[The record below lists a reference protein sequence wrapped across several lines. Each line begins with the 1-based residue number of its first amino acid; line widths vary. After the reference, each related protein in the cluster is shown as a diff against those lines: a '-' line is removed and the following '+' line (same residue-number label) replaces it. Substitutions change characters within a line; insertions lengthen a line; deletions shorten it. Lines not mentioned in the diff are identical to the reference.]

1 MKNENY
7 KITQYSVNGIL
18 ADVEANKIA
27 VPELQ
32 RPFVWKDKQVRD
44 LMDSLYRGY
53 PIGYLI
59 VWQNAAVKV
68 RFGRA
73 AAGKKILIDG
83 QQRITALMAA
93 ILGREVL
100 DDAYHVRKIQIA
112 FNPFADDGE
121 EQFAVWEEK
130 LGEDKR
136 WIPDISELFKR
147 GFSYRRF
154 ENEYIKENPTINT
167 RELDSKI
174 TQLKNIATNGVGV
187 IELSFLLD
195 IDIVT
200 EIFIR
205 INTQGKPL
213 TQEDFAM
220 SKISVFEDKEGDALR
235 KTIDYF
241 CHLCYEPSF
250 IKVLKDGEGQFLQ
263 SECGQ
268 KIAWSGD
275 LSQKFF
281 VPSYGDLLKTV
292 CLFKFGKGKIGDLVQ
307 ILSGKDAKSKIAD
320 MDKAREGFYKLK
332 DGVLSY
338 VAKENF
344 LSFLEVIK
352 EAGFIT
358 EKMLPSQ
365 SVLNYL
371 YAFYLKAAESGVSA
385 KSELSAIS
393 DMDLDEINL
402 EKRKSFMRRWLLM
415 AMMTGRYQGAAAETT
430 IIKDMQS
437 IEEKTPEQVLEAIEA
452 ASLNEQFFVS
462 LKDKLKVT
470 GTRNVFYSIYLAAL
484 VRTNTKALYSKDILV
499 KDLLLE
505 EKTDKTLLFT
515 KAYLQKNGARG
526 DAIELANTAF
536 IDKDVKAALK
546 RKAPNEYGNL
556 LLDYCENGVKIG
568 KEELTKEELFLSMKE
583 NCIPKTIFTME
594 AVQFPLFLDVRR
606 KMMAEKIR
614 EYYKGL

>member
-7 KITQYSVNGIL
+7 KITQYSVHGIL
-18 ADVEANKIA
+18 ADVEGNKIA

-59 VWQNAAVKV
+59 VWQNSNVKI
-68 RFGRA
+68 RFGRQ

-112 FNPFADDGE
+112 FNPFAEDGE

-130 LGEDKR
+130 LAEDKR
-136 WIPDISELFKR
+136 WIPDISEIFKR

-154 ENEYIKENPTINT
+154 ENEYIRENPGINT
-167 RELDSKI
+167 RELDAKI
-174 TQLKNIATNGVGV
+174 TQLKNIATNDVGV

-220 SKISVFEDKEGDALR
+220 SKISVFEDNEGDALR

-250 IKVLKDGEGQFLQ
+250 MKVLEDGERQFLD
-263 SECGQ
+263 SEYGS
-268 KIAWSGD
+268 KISWTGKVY
-275 LSQKFF
+275 QQFF

-292 CLFKFGKGKIGDLVQ
+292 CLCQFGKGKIGDLVQ
-307 ILSGKDAKSKIAD
+307 ILSGKDAKSKTANI
-320 MDKAREGFYKLK
+320 DKAKEGFAKLREG
-332 DGVLSY
+332 VLDY
-338 VAKENF
+338 VEEENF
-344 LSFLEVIK
+344 LSFIEAIK
-352 EAGFIT
+352 ETGFIT
-358 EKMLPSQ
+358 EKMLPSHGI
-365 SVLNYL
+365 LNYL
-371 YAFYLKAAESGVSA
+371 YAFYLKASNVSA
-385 KSELSAIS
+385 
-393 DMDLDEINL
+393 MNL
-402 EKRKSFMRRWLLM
+402 EERKSFMKRWFLM
-415 AMMTGRYQGAAAETT
+415 SILTGRYQGTAENA
-430 IIKDMQS
+430 IIKDIQS
-437 IEEKTPEQVLEAIEA
+437 IEEKNPREVLESIENKQ
-452 ASLNEQFFVS
+452 LDDRFFES
-462 LKDKLKVT
+462 TLKEKLKIT
-470 GTRNVFYSIYLAAL
+470 GTRNVFYSVYLA
-484 VRTNTKALYSKDILV
+484 TFIGTKTKALYSKKILV
-499 KDLLLE
+499 KDLLE
-505 EKTDKTLLFT
+505 EKIDKTLLFS
-515 KAYLQKNGARG
+515 KAYLQKHSVRA
-526 DAIELANTAF
+526 DATELANTVF
-536 IDKDVKAALK
+536 IDKDVKAVLK
-546 RKAPNEYGNL
+546 RKAPNEYGSFL
-556 LLDYCENGVKIG
+556 LEYCKKEMAIG
-568 KEELTKEELFLSMKE
+568 KEVLTEEEVFDSMRE

-594 AVQFPLFLDVRR
+594 TSQFPLFLEVRR
-606 KMMAEKIR
+606 KMMAEKIKG
-614 EYYKGL
+614 YYRGL

>member
-18 ADVEANKIA
+18 ADVEGNKIA
-27 VPELQ
+27 VPQLQ

-59 VWQNAAVKV
+59 VWQNSTVKV
-68 RFGRA
+68 RFGKQ

-112 FNPFADDGE
+112 FNPFPEDGE

-130 LGEDKR
+130 LATDKR
-136 WIPDISELFKR
+136 WIPDISEIFKR

-154 ENEYIKENPTINT
+154 ENEYVKENAGVSE
-167 RELDSKI
+167 RELDAKI
-174 TQLKNIATNGVGV
+174 TQLKNIATNDVGV

-220 SKISVFEDKEGDALR
+220 SKISVFESNEGDDLR

-250 IKVLKDGEGQFLQ
+250 IKVLEDGERQFLY
-263 SECGQ
+263 SECGN
-268 KIAWSGD
+268 KIAWTGKI
-275 LSQKFF
+275 SQQFF

-292 CLFKFGKGKIGDLVQ
+292 CLYQFGKGKIGDLVQ
-307 ILSGKDAKSKIAD
+307 ILSGKEEKSKAVN
-320 MDKAREGFYKLK
+320 MDRAREGFAKLREAVF
-332 DGVLSY
+332 DY
-338 VAKENF
+338 VEKENF
-344 LSFLEVIK
+344 LSFIEAIK
-352 EAGFIT
+352 ETGFIT
-358 EKMLPSQ
+358 EKMLPSHNI
-365 SVLNYL
+365 LNYL
-371 YAFYLKAAESGVSA
+371 YAFYLKASRVSA
-385 KSELSAIS
+385 
-393 DMDLDEINL
+393 MNL
-402 EKRKSFMRRWLLM
+402 EERKSFMRRWFIM
-415 AMMTGRYQGAAAETT
+415 SVMTGRYQGTAENA
-430 IIKDMQS
+430 IIKDIQS
-437 IEEKTPEQVLEAIEA
+437 IDEKNPREVLEGIEMTRL
-452 ASLNEQFFVS
+452 SDSFFNTT
-462 LKDKLKVT
+462 LKEKLKVT
-470 GTRNVFYSIYLAAL
+470 GTRSIFYSIYLAA
-484 VRTNTKALYSKDILV
+484 VIRTNTKALYSKEILV
-499 KDLLLE
+499 RDLLE
-505 EKTDKTLLFT
+505 EKIDKTLLFT
-515 KAYLQKNGARG
+515 KVYLQKHGAKG
-526 DAIELANTAF
+526 DATELANMVF
-536 IDKDVKAALK
+536 IDKDVKTALK
-546 RKAPNEYGNL
+546 RKAPNEYGDIL
-556 LLDYCENGVKIG
+556 LEYCENKMAIG
-568 KEELTKEELFLSMKE
+568 KEELTEEELFDSMRE
-583 NCIPKTIFTME
+583 NCIPKTVFTME
-594 AVQFPLFLDVRR
+594 TSQFPSFLEIRR

-614 EYYKGL
+614 DYYRGL

>member
-7 KITQYSVNGIL
+7 RITQYSVNGIL
-18 ADVEANKIA
+18 ADVEGNKIA

-59 VWQNAAVKV
+59 VWQNSTVKV
-68 RFGRA
+68 RFGKQ

-112 FNPFADDGE
+112 FNPFPEYGE

-130 LGEDKR
+130 LAADKR
-136 WIPDISELFKR
+136 WIPDISEIFKR

-154 ENEYIKENPTINT
+154 ENEYVKENPEVNT
-167 RELDSKI
+167 KELDAKI
-174 TQLKNIATNGVGV
+174 TQLKNIAANDVGV

-220 SKISVFEDKEGDALR
+220 SKISVFENNEGDNLR

-250 IKVLKDGEGQFLQ
+250 IKVLEDGERQFLD
-263 SECGQ
+263 SECGN
-268 KIAWSGD
+268 KIVWTGKI
-275 LSQKFF
+275 SQQFF

-292 CLFKFGKGKIGDLVQ
+292 CLCQFGKAKIGDLVQ
-307 ILSGKDAKSKIAD
+307 ILSGKDAKSKNVN
-320 MDKAREGFYKLK
+320 MNRAREGFAKLRE
-332 DGVLSY
+332 GVLAY
-338 VAKENF
+338 VAEENF
-344 LSFLEVIK
+344 LSFIEAIK
-352 EAGFIT
+352 ETGFIT
-358 EKMLPSQ
+358 EKMLPSH
-365 SVLNYL
+365 SILNYL
-371 YAFYLKAAESGVSA
+371 YAFYLKTSQVSN
-385 KSELSAIS
+385 
-393 DMDLDEINL
+393 MNL
-402 EKRKSFMRRWLLM
+402 EERKAFIRRWFIM
-415 AMMTGRYQGAAAETT
+415 SIMTGRYQGTAENA
-430 IIKDMQS
+430 IMKDIQS
-437 IEEKTPEQVLEAIEA
+437 IEEKNPRKVLESIEMTRL
-452 ASLNEQFFVS
+452 SDSFFNS
-462 LKDKLKVT
+462 TLKEKLKVT
-470 GTRNVFYSIYLAAL
+470 GTRNIIYSIYLATL
-484 VRTNTKALYSKDILV
+484 IRTNTKALYSKEILV
-499 KDLLLE
+499 RDLLE
-505 EKTDKTLLFT
+505 EKVDKTLLFT
-515 KAYLQKNGARG
+515 KAYLQKHGAKG
-526 DAIELANTAF
+526 DATDLANMAF
-536 IDKDVKAALK
+536 IDKDVKIALK
-546 RKAPNEYGNL
+546 RKAPNEYGHSL
-556 LLDYCENGVKIG
+556 LEYCEKQIVIG
-568 KEELTKEELFLSMKE
+568 KEILTEEELFDSMRE

-594 AVQFPLFLDVRR
+594 TSQFPLFLDIRR

-614 EYYKGL
+614 NYYREL

>member
-1 MKNENY
+1 MKNCGRLRGKMKNENY

-59 VWQNAAVKV
+59 VWQNSAVKV

-130 LGEDKR
+130 LREDKR
-136 WIPDISELFKR
+136 WIPDISEIFKR

-154 ENEYIKENPTINT
+154 ENEYVKENPTINT

-220 SKISVFEDKEGDALR
+220 SKISVFEDNEGDALR

-250 IKVLKDGEGQFLQ
+250 IKVLRDGEGQFLQ

-275 LSQKFF
+275 VSQKFF

-307 ILSGKDAKSKIAD
+307 ILSGKDAKSKAANT
-320 MDKAREGFYKLK
+320 DKAREGFYKLK
-332 DGVLSY
+332 EGVLSY
-338 VAKENF
+338 VEKENF
-344 LSFLEVIK
+344 VSFVEAIK

-358 EKMLPSQ
+358 EKMLPTQ
-365 SVLNYL
+365 TVLNYL
-371 YAFYLKAAESGVSA
+371 YAFYLKVAEVS
-385 KSELSAIS
+385 KDS
-393 DMDLDEINL
+393 DMDL
-402 EKRKSFMRRWLLM
+402 EKRKSFIRRWLLM
-415 AMMTGRYQGAAAETT
+415 SMMTGRYQGATETT
-430 IIKDMQS
+430 IIKDIQS
-437 IEEKTPEQVLEAIEA
+437 IEQKTPEQVLEEIEA
-452 ASLNEQFFVS
+452 ASLNEHFFAS

-470 GTRNVFYSIYLAAL
+470 GTRNIFYSIYLATL
-484 VRTNTKALYSKDILV
+484 VRTDTKALYSKEILV

-505 EKTDKTLLFT
+505 EKADKTLLFT

-526 DAIELANTAF
+526 DATELANTAF
-536 IDKDVKAALK
+536 IDKDVKATLK

-556 LLDYCENGVKIG
+556 LLSNCDNGVKIG
-568 KEELTKEELFLSMKE
+568 REVLTREELLLSMKE

-594 AVQFPLFLDVRR
+594 AVQFPLLMDVRR

-614 EYYKGL
+614 DYYEGL

>member
-18 ADVEANKIA
+18 ADVEGNKIA

-59 VWQNAAVKV
+59 VWQNSTVKV
-68 RFGRA
+68 RFGKQ

-112 FNPFADDGE
+112 FNPFPEDGE

-130 LGEDKR
+130 LATDKR
-136 WIPDISELFKR
+136 WIPDISEIFKR

-154 ENEYIKENPTINT
+154 ENEYVKENPGINT
-167 RELDSKI
+167 RELDAKI
-174 TQLKNIATNGVGV
+174 TQLKNIATNDVGV

-220 SKISVFEDKEGDALR
+220 SKISVFENNEGDDLR

-250 IKVLKDGEGQFLQ
+250 IKVLEDGEKQFLD
-263 SECGQ
+263 SECGS
-268 KIAWSGD
+268 KIAWTGKI
-275 LSQKFF
+275 SQQFF

-292 CLFKFGKGKIGDLVQ
+292 CLYQFGKGKIGDLVQ
-307 ILSGKDAKSKIAD
+307 ILSGKEEKSKVVN
-320 MDKAREGFYKLK
+320 MDRAREGFAKLRE
-332 DGVLSY
+332 GVFDY
-338 VAKENF
+338 VEKENF
-344 LSFLEVIK
+344 LSFIEAIK
-352 EAGFIT
+352 ETGFIT
-358 EKMLPSQ
+358 EKMLPSHNI
-365 SVLNYL
+365 LNYL
-371 YAFYLKAAESGVSA
+371 YAFYLKASRVSA
-385 KSELSAIS
+385 
-393 DMDLDEINL
+393 MNL
-402 EKRKSFMRRWLLM
+402 EERKSFMRRWFIM
-415 AMMTGRYQGAAAETT
+415 SVMTGRYQGTAENA
-430 IIKDMQS
+430 IIKDIQS
-437 IEEKTPEQVLEAIEA
+437 IDEKNPREVLEGIEMTRL
-452 ASLNEQFFVS
+452 SDSFFNTT
-462 LKDKLKVT
+462 LKEKLKVT
-470 GTRNVFYSIYLAAL
+470 GTRSIFYSIYLAA
-484 VRTNTKALYSKDILV
+484 VIRTNTKALYSKEILV
-499 KDLLLE
+499 KDLLE
-505 EKTDKTLLFT
+505 EKIDKTLLFT
-515 KAYLQKNGARG
+515 KAYLQKHDAKG
-526 DAIELANTAF
+526 DATELANMVF
-536 IDKDVKAALK
+536 IDKDVKTALK
-546 RKAPNEYGNL
+546 RKAPNEYGDIL
-556 LLDYCENGVKIG
+556 LGYCEKKIAIG
-568 KEELTKEELFLSMKE
+568 KEELTEEELFDSMRE
-583 NCIPKTIFTME
+583 NCIPKTVFTME
-594 AVQFPLFLDVRR
+594 TSQFPLFLEIRR

-614 EYYKGL
+614 DYYRGL

>member
-18 ADVEANKIA
+18 ADVEGNKIA

-59 VWQNAAVKV
+59 VWQNSNVKV
-68 RFGRA
+68 RFGRQ

-100 DDAYHVRKIQIA
+100 DDAYHQRKIQIA
-112 FNPFADDGE
+112 FNPFAEDGE

-130 LGEDKR
+130 LSEDKR
-136 WIPDISELFKR
+136 WIPDISEIFKR

-154 ENEYIKENPTINT
+154 ENEYLRENPGINT
-167 RELDSKI
+167 RELDNRI
-174 TQLKNIATNGVGV
+174 TQLKNIATNDVGV

-220 SKISVFEDKEGDALR
+220 SKISVFEDSEGDSLR

-250 IKVLKDGEGQFLQ
+250 MKVLEDGEKAFLD
-263 SECGQ
+263 SEYGS
-268 KIAWSGD
+268 KISWTGKV
-275 LSQKFF
+275 SQQFF

-292 CLFKFGKGKIGDLVQ
+292 CLYQFGKGKIGDLVQ
-307 ILSGKDAKSKIAD
+307 ILSGKDAKSKTSN
-320 MDKAREGFYKLK
+320 MDKAREGFAKLRE
-332 DGVLSY
+332 GVLDY
-338 VAKENF
+338 VKEENF
-344 LSFLEVIK
+344 LSFTDAIK
-352 EAGFIT
+352 ETGFVT
-358 EKMLPSQ
+358 EKMLPSH
-365 SVLNYL
+365 SSLNYL
-371 YAFYLKAAESGVSA
+371 YAFYLKASRVSA
-385 KSELSAIS
+385 
-393 DMDLDEINL
+393 MNL
-402 EKRKSFMRRWLLM
+402 EERKSFMKRWFFMSIL
-415 AMMTGRYQGAAAETT
+415 TGRYQGAAEST
-430 IIKDMQS
+430 IIKDIQS
-437 IEEKTPEQVLEAIEA
+437 IDEKNPREVLESIEKKQ
-452 ASLNEQFFVS
+452 LDDHFFDS
-462 LKDKLKVT
+462 ILKDKLKVT
-470 GTRNVFYSIYLAAL
+470 GTRTVFYSIYLAVL
-484 VRTNTKALYSKDILV
+484 IGTKTKALYSKDILIE
-499 KDLLLE
+499 DLLE
-505 EKTDKTLLFT
+505 EKVDKTLLFT
-515 KAYLQKNGARG
+515 KAYLQKHNVRA
-526 DAIELANTAF
+526 DATELANMVF
-536 IDKDVKAALK
+536 LDKDVKAALK
-546 RKAPNEYGNL
+546 RKAPNEYGDFL
-556 LLDYCENGVKIG
+556 LECCEKKIPIG
-568 KEELTKEELFLSMKE
+568 KEILTKEELLDSLRE

-594 AVQFPLFLDVRR
+594 ASQFPLFLEVRR
-606 KMMAEKIR
+606 KLIAEKIKQ
-614 EYYKGL
+614 YYKSL

>member
-7 KITQYSVNGIL
+7 RITQYSVNGIL
-18 ADVEANKIA
+18 ADVEGNKIA

-59 VWQNAAVKV
+59 VWQNSTVKV
-68 RFGRA
+68 RFGKQ

-112 FNPFADDGE
+112 FNPFPEAGE

-130 LGEDKR
+130 LSEDKR
-136 WIPDISELFKR
+136 WIQDISEIFKR

-154 ENEYIKENPTINT
+154 ENEYVKENPRVNT
-167 RELDSKI
+167 RELDAKI
-174 TQLKNIATNGVGV
+174 TQLKNIATNDVGV

-220 SKISVFEDKEGDALR
+220 SKISVFENNEGDDLR

-250 IKVLKDGEGQFLQ
+250 IKVLEDGEKQFLD
-263 SECGQ
+263 SECGKQ
-268 KIAWSGD
+268 ILWTGKV
-275 LSQKFF
+275 SQQFF

-292 CLFKFGKGKIGDLVQ
+292 CLCQFGKGKIGDLVQ
-307 ILSGKDAKSKIAD
+307 ILSGKDAKSNTVN
-320 MDKAREGFYKLK
+320 MDKAKEGFSKLREGVF
-332 DGVLSY
+332 SY
-338 VAKENF
+338 VKKENF
-344 LSFLEVIK
+344 LSFIEAIK
-352 EAGFIT
+352 ETGFIT
-358 EKMLPSQ
+358 EKMLPSH
-365 SVLNYL
+365 SILNYL
-371 YAFYLKAAESGVSA
+371 YAFYLKVIEV
-385 KSELSAIS
+385 S
-393 DMDLDEINL
+393 DMNL
-402 EKRKSFMRRWLLM
+402 EERKSFMRRWFIM
-415 AMMTGRYQGAAAETT
+415 SIITGRYQGTTETA
-430 IIKDMQS
+430 IIKDIQS
-437 IEEKTPEQVLEAIEA
+437 VEEKNPKDVLEGIEKK
-452 ASLNEQFFVS
+452 SLSDSFFQS
-462 LKDKLKVT
+462 TLKDKLKLT
-470 GTRNVFYSIYLAAL
+470 GTRSVFYSIYLATL
-484 VRTNTKALYSKDILV
+484 IRTNTKALYSKEILV
-499 KDLLLE
+499 KDLLE
-505 EKTDKTLLFT
+505 EKVDKTLLFT
-515 KAYLQKNGARG
+515 KAYLQKHNAKG
-526 DAIELANTAF
+526 DATELANTVF
-536 IDKDVKAALK
+536 IDKDVKTALK
-546 RKAPNEYGNL
+546 RKAPNEYGEIL
-556 LLDYCENGVKIG
+556 LEYCERGTAIG
-568 KEELTKEELFLSMKE
+568 KEIVTREELLESMKE
-583 NCIPKTIFTME
+583 NCIPKTIFTMDTT
-594 AVQFPLFLDVRR
+594 QFPLFLEVRR

-614 EYYKGL
+614 DYYRGL